1 LNATTDPLPSGTIK
15 PGSFFARNEFKIT
28 LLTLLFTLYNKA
40 MNNDV
45 PMINQTFAKT
55 GVLPQRIG
63 ILFFLSLCCVAGCA
77 NHLDVETQPVH
88 SVERKIVR
96 TTIEI
101 SGNVSLPLATPY
113 LDITAT
119 EHRQGHVVEYDGIA
133 RYDVYTPYQGWRKIY
148 EIPAG
153 LVLLP
158 VAIVATL
165 VPTAATGSLLD
176 RSIAGMNPFENMA
189 DKSRSERTLLDK
201 KQEPFDERDEYSA
214 IPLAG
219 ATLTVRGYHQV
230 EPVVLDENGKARI
243 SLLDLYHDEAANST
257 IELSIAN
264 DGISRTEQWLV
275 ASDFDKKL
283 RQAKIISTRLQSLV
297 AQANPQTSRAQLEN
311 FAHDINALSDLGF
324 VYDAKRLQENFANQ
338 LDEPEKIEFA
348 GLLAGLNQ

>member
-1 LNATTDPLPSGTIK
+1 MLFLPYRIVV
-15 PGSFFARNEFKIT
+15 
-28 LLTLLFTLYNKA
+28 LFL
-40 MNNDV
+40 M
-45 PMINQTFAKT
+45 
-55 GVLPQRIG
+55 
-63 ILFFLSLCCVAGCA
+63 SLCCLAGCA

-96 TTIEI
+96 NTIEI
-101 SGNVSLPLATPY
+101 SGNISLPLATPY

-119 EHRQGHVVEYDGIA
+119 EHRQGHVIEYDGLA
-133 RYDVYTPYQGWRKIY
+133 RYDVYTPYQGWRKVY
-148 EIPAG
+148 EVPEG
-153 LVLLP
+153 LLLLP

-176 RSIAGMNPFENMA
+176 MSIAGMNPFENMA
-189 DKSRSERTLLDK
+189 DKSRSERKLLDK

-219 ATLTVRGYHQV
+219 ATLTVRAYHQV
-230 EPVVLDENGKARI
+230 EPVVLDENGKVRI
-243 SLLDLYHDEAANST
+243 SLLDYYRDEAVNST

-264 DGISRTEQWLV
+264 DGTSRTEQWLV

-283 RQAKIISTRLQSLV
+283 RQAKMISNRLQSAIV
-297 AQANPQTSRAQLEN
+297 QANPKMSRVQLED

-324 VYDAKRLQENFANQ
+324 VYDAKRLQENFASQ
-338 LDEPEKIEFA
+338 LDEQEKIEFA